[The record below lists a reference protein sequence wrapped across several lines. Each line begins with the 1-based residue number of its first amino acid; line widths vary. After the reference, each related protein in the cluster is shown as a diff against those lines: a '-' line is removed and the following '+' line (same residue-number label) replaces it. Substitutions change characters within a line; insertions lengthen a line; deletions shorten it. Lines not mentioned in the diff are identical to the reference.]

1 METIGIRVFVN
12 KVLGNIYLML
22 VGIRGQC
29 FKHGLTGMILLLGA
43 KGDTTARAKPVGS
56 SATGR
61 LPLPAA
67 EGGRAGRT
75 RRQAQPFLSAISP
88 NRHQPPVP
96 W

>member
-1 METIGIRVFVN
+1 MCETGRILMETIGIRVFVN

-56 SATGR
+56 SATGTA
-61 LPLPAA
+61 P
-67 EGGRAGRT
+67 
-75 RRQAQPFLSAISP
+75 SA
-88 NRHQPPVP
+88 RG
-96 W
+96 